1 MPSLLVKYS
10 GASPTGALGSP
21 GCRPLAGRLCAVLVT
36 PSGARSV
43 SVLSLPPPLP
53 PSSCF
58 SRLRVSHAPSSSWNH
73 PAFILSIPVS
83 LPRPCSYP
91 GRHGPLGWG
100 EGSCLVGVRI
110 LINPFCAVQSPGW
123 KASSDGLPARTER
136 PRGALR
142 ACLGCR
148 AVAWAQEGPG
158 GFYPGGTGVCRAWG
172 HHPGPCPQTHVLRT
186 IVIIDPSFFCCCEAR
201 I

>member
-1 MPSLLVKYS
+1 MRFWSLRVEPGLSPSCHSHLPFPPLLVS
-10 GASPTGALGSP
+10 RGSESLTLLPHP
-21 GCRPLAGRLCAVLVT
+21 GIT
-36 PSGARSV
+36 PHSSC
-43 SVLSLPPPLP
+43 LSL
-53 PSSCF
+53 
-58 SRLRVSHAPSSSWNH
+58 SRSRGPVPI
-73 PAFILSIPVS
+73 PADTDPWVGV
-83 LPRPCSYP
+83 R
-91 GRHGPLGWG
+91 
-100 EGSCLVGVRI
+100 GSCLVGVRI

-158 GFYPGGTGVCRAWG
+158 GFCPGGTGVCRARG